1 MQLLGQLKNY
11 GNYLMTVQ
19 FLHISIV
26 ALAEVLGKRSSSH
39 SAPSIARRSPRGVYL
54 RAQALRISM
63 TLPSS
68 VARRSGIVGAGGAN
82 DSEGARGGEAGCI
95 IGLAMTRQRNA
106 LLESWGGHV
115 AIC

>member
-11 GNYLMTVQ
+11 LMTVK
-19 FLHISIV
+19 FLHISFE

-39 SAPSIARRSPRGVYL
+39 SATSIARRSPRGEYL
-54 RAQALRISM
+54 RVQALRISM
-63 TLPSS
+63 TLPS
-68 VARRSGIVGAGGAN
+68 VARRSGIGAGGAK
-82 DSEGARGGEAGCI
+82 DSIGARGGEAGCV
-95 IGLAMTRQRNA
+95 GLAMTRQRNA

>member
-39 SAPSIARRSPRGVYL
+39 SAPSIARRSPRGEYL
-54 RAQALRISM
+54 RVQALGIPM
-63 TLPSS
+63 ILPSS
-68 VARRSGIVGAGGAN
+68 VARRSGIVGAGGAK
-82 DSEGARGGEAGCI
+82 DSEGACWGEAGCR
-95 IGLAMTRQRNA
+95 GLAMTRQRNA